1 VIVKRDQPK
10 KHLERLPFFRKLRKG
25 LTWEQKRRSILMSL
39 LTTVHPMINFK
50 KRGDFVRGNSM
61 KGGKKNE
68 NFSTFFTSTFVFLFS
83 LGIITFLTVLASA
96 HCDTMAG
103 TVIQDAKM
111 ALEKGDITPLLKW
124 VAKDQEK
131 GVREAFIR
139 ALVAKTKAPALKEK
153 AEMHFFETL
162 VRIHR
167 AGEGAPFTGLKP
179 GEAIEPIVA
188 AADKSLETGNSDDL
202 VKQVTDEVTA
212 GIRKR
217 FDKVVEKKKHVD
229 ASVKADREY
238 VAAYVE
244 GLYQKAGEEGGH
256 HHGVMEKHKHHNHD
270 EVKKESPHS
279 THEHY

>member
-1 VIVKRDQPK
+1 
-10 KHLERLPFFRKLRKG
+10 
-25 LTWEQKRRSILMSL
+25 
-39 LTTVHPMINFK
+39 
-50 KRGDFVRGNSM
+50 M
-61 KGGKKNE
+61 KNI
-68 NFSTFFTSTFVFLFS
+68 STFLAGTLVFLFS
-83 LGIITFLTVLASA
+83 LGIITFLPVLASA

-103 TVIQDAKM
+103 PVIQDAKM
-111 ALEKGDITPLLKW
+111 ALEKGDITPVLKW
-124 VAKDQEK
+124 VKKEQEK
-131 GVREAFIR
+131 GVQEAFKR

-188 AADKSLETGNSDDL
+188 VADKSLETGNSDDL

-217 FDKVVEKKKHVD
+217 FDKVVEKKKQVD
-229 ASVKADREY
+229 ESVKDGREY

-244 GLYQKAGEEGGH
+244 FTHYVEGLYQKAVSEGAN

-270 EVKKESPHS
+270 EVKKESPNS
-279 THEHY
+279 THEH